1 MSISPNVPTPQ
12 ESYTYEANAGTP
24 RWIAVLFGVLILA
37 VAGLAYAGHSA
48 QSQLQT
54 DLNKA
59 QDANKLLTAQL
70 DQANSRLA
78 ELKGNIEVTQQK
90 IGITA
95 AELAKARS
103 RAESIRNEQL
113 ASDQKLATQLSAVQ
127 TESNEKITAVSSD
140 LGGAK
145 KDIADTRTDLETT
158 KGKLDRAQGDM
169 GVMSGLIAHNHD
181 DLDELKRRGDRNYYE
196 FKISK
201 SKTAQRVG
209 PVQVTLNK
217 TDQKKGKYT
226 MTVFVDDRSIE
237 KKDKTA
243 GEPVQFYLKG
253 GARMTPYE
261 IVVFDVG
268 KNDINGYLSTPKEGL
283 GGGGSS
289 APASAAPVA
298 APAAA
303 PSAAPTLNKPSS
315 N

>member
-12 ESYTYEANAGTP
+12 ESYTYETNAGTP
-24 RWIAVLFGVLILA
+24 RWIAVLFGVLIVSVL
-37 VAGLAYAGHSA
+37 GLAYAGHSA

-59 QDANKLLTAQL
+59 QDQNKLLTAQL

-127 TESNEKITAVSSD
+127 TESNEKIGAVSTD

-145 KDIADTRTDLETT
+145 KDIADTKTDLENT

-196 FKISK
+196 FKVSK

-253 GARMTPYE
+253 ATRMTPYE

-268 KNDINGYLSTPKEGL
+268 KNDINGYLSTPKEGG
-283 GGGGSS
+283 GGGGST
-289 APASAAPVA
+289 APASAAPAA